1 MRNSARVLP
10 RLWILTLVVFPSIGL
25 KFCSVSWWP
34 FTPALHCGV
43 LTACFSF
50 RVSLIIIG
58 RNIFSALPKMT
69 SGLLMSVMIAILIIW
84 PQVISNNDVHCLREG
99 SGLTEEPIKPC
110 FSGYKLSSLIFS
122 KPITN
127 GMF

>member
-1 MRNSARVLP
+1 
-10 RLWILTLVVFPSIGL
+10 
-25 KFCSVSWWP
+25 
-34 FTPALHCGV
+34 
-43 LTACFSF
+43 
-50 RVSLIIIG
+50 
-58 RNIFSALPKMT
+58 MT

-84 PQVISNNDVHCLREG
+84 LQVIIANDVHCLREC
-99 SGLTEEPIKPC
+99 SGLTQEPIKLC